1 MINLESAALPVLG
14 ACCSAAPGINH
25 KSDCMRELL
34 LAADRKES
42 GK

>member
-1 MINLESAALPVLG
+1 MINLETAALPVLG